1 MIVSG
6 KVHEIVFIIQ
16 KLNLV
21 EKKIQELKKIEFS
34 ADQHYFFK
42 ELSDLLRRVDV
53 FCDTAS
59 LGYKVEAWL
68 SGIMNSIVILTDNDY
83 IKNSCLAFM
92 L

>member
-34 ADQHYFFK
+34 AHQHYFFK
-42 ELSDLLRRVDV
+42 ELSDLLRRGVIHRVVMWQSNTAEMV
-53 FCDTAS
+53 F
-59 LGYKVEAWL
+59 
-68 SGIMNSIVILTDNDY
+68 
-83 IKNSCLAFM
+83 
-92 L
+92 